1 MLLGIKNDK
10 NEQGTDRVVLGYD
23 LDDFNAQI
31 SYCPVD
37 SYEAET
43 VSSVMGNQIYDIPTV
58 LCKRLGVNQW
68 YYGREA
74 LRQAEA
80 GEGTLVEGLFEKARK
95 GIPVIV
101 EDEEYD
107 PVLLLSLFVKKSISI
122 LSAVVS
128 LNKIAGVMFTTDVI
142 DEKNVK
148 IFQTIAE
155 GLSLKTKLIYFQSH
169 VESLY
174 YYTIHQ
180 PKDVWNGQVLA
191 CEYEKDMM
199 VTHRLEFNRNT
210 TPIVS
215 FSETEKFN
223 NIEIGNKD
231 RNFLNILHKN
241 CDGRYVSSVQLV
253 GNGFKEDWYKDSLK
267 YMCVNRRVFA
277 GNNLYSKGACYGV
290 LEKICPSDV
299 GREYIYLGKDK
310 LKANV
315 GMEVLRRGQTSYL
328 ALLDAGVNWYEV
340 GSSVEFILQ
349 GENELEFKISSL
361 TGNKVYKE
369 TMVLEELPERKA
381 GTTRVGLQINMVSD
395 NTIYV
400 EVEDL
405 GFGEFY
411 PATGKKWVKEI
422 VLKMQE

>member
-381 GTTRVGLQINMVSD
+381 GTTRVGLQIKMVSD

-400 EVEDL
+400 EIEDL

>member
-1 MLLGIKNDK
+1 MLLGIRNDK

-122 LSAVVS
+122 LSAVVP

-148 IFQTIAE
+148 IFQTIVE

-210 TPIVS
+210 TPVVS

-340 GSSVEFILQ
+340 GSLVEFILQ

-381 GTTRVGLQINMVSD
+381 GTTRVGLQIKMVSD

>member
-1 MLLGIKNDK
+1 MLLGIKNDAG
-10 NEQGTDRVVLGYD
+10 QSDRVVLGYD

-31 SYCPVD
+31 SYCPLN
-37 SYEAET
+37 SYDAET

-58 LCKRLGVNQW
+58 LCKRLEVNQW

-80 GEGTLVEGLFEKARK
+80 GAGTLVEGLFEKARK
-95 GIPVIV
+95 GIPVVV

-122 LSAVVS
+122 LSAVVPLS
-128 LNKIAGVMFTTDVI
+128 KIAGVMFTTNTI
-142 DEKNVK
+142 DEQTVK
-148 IFQTIAE
+148 IFNTIVE
-155 GLSLKTKLIYFQSH
+155 GLALKTKRIYFQSH

-199 VTHRLEFNRNT
+199 ITHRLEFNRNT
-210 TPIVS
+210 TPIVA
-215 FSETEKFN
+215 FSETECFN

-241 CDGRYVSSVQLV
+241 CDGRYVSSIQLI
-253 GNGFKEDWYKDSLK
+253 GNGYKEEWYKDSLK

-277 GNNLYSKGACYGV
+277 GNNLYSKGACYGI
-290 LEKICPSDV
+290 LEKLSPSDV
-299 GREYIYLGKDK
+299 GKEYIYLGKDK
-310 LKANV
+310 LKTNI
-315 GMEVLRRGQTSYL
+315 GMEVLKRGQTSYL
-328 ALLDAGVNWYEV
+328 ALLDAGVNWYESKAEAELIMQEDNV
-340 GSSVEFILQ
+340 LQ
-349 GENELEFKISSL
+349 FKISSL
-361 TGNKVYKE
+361 IGNKVYME
-369 TMVLEELPERKA
+369 TMVLHELAERKK
-381 GTTRVGLQINMVSD
+381 GTNRVRLQIEMVSD
-395 NTIYV
+395 NKAYV
-400 EVEDL
+400 VVEDL

-411 PATGKKWVKEI
+411 ASTNQVWEKEI
-422 VLKMQE
+422 LLDNQE

>member
-1 MLLGIKNDK
+1 MLLGIKNDQ
-10 NEQGTDRVVLGYD
+10 NMSGSDRVVLGYD

-31 SYCPVD
+31 SYCPLN
-37 SYEAET
+37 SYDAET

-58 LCKRLGVNQW
+58 LCKRLEVNQW

-80 GEGTLVEGLFEKARK
+80 GAGTLVEGLFEKARK

-101 EDEEYD
+101 EEEEYD

-122 LSAVVS
+122 LSAVVPLS
-128 LNKIAGVMFTTDVI
+128 KIAGVMFTTNQI
-142 DEKNVK
+142 DEQTVR
-148 IFQTIAE
+148 IFNTIVE
-155 GLSLKTKLIYFQSH
+155 GLALKTKLVYFQSH

-215 FSETEKFN
+215 FSETEKYN

-241 CDGRYVSSVQLV
+241 CDGRYVSAIQLI
-253 GNGFKEDWYKDSLK
+253 GNGFKEEWYKDSLK
-267 YMCVNRRVFA
+267 YMCINRRVFA
-277 GNNLYSKGACYGV
+277 GNNLYSKGACYGI
-290 LEKICPSDV
+290 LEKISPSSV
-299 GREYIYLGKDK
+299 GCEYIYLGKDK
-310 LKANV
+310 LKANI
-315 GMEVLRRGQTSYL
+315 GMEVLKRGQKSYL
-328 ALLDAGVNWYEV
+328 ALLDAGINWYEV
-340 GSSVEFILQ
+340 KGEAEFILQ
-349 GENELEFKISSL
+349 EGNELEFRISSL
-361 TGNKVYKE
+361 IGNKVYLE
-369 TMVLEELPERKA
+369 TMILDGLPERKK
-381 GTTRVGLQINMVSD
+381 GTTRVRLEMEMVSD
-395 NTIYV
+395 TTIHV
-400 EVEDL
+400 LVEDL

-411 PATGKKWVKEI
+411 PATNQKWEKDI
-422 VLKMQE
+422 ILSMQE

>member
-1 MLLGIKNDK
+1 MLLGIRNDK

-122 LSAVVS
+122 LSAVVP

-148 IFQTIAE
+148 IFQTIVE

-210 TPIVS
+210 TPVVS

-381 GTTRVGLQINMVSD
+381 GTTRVGLQIKMVSD
-395 NTIYV
+395 DTIYV

>member
-122 LSAVVS
+122 LSAVVP

-148 IFQTIAE
+148 IFQTIVE

-210 TPIVS
+210 TPVVS

-381 GTTRVGLQINMVSD
+381 GTTRVGLQIKMVSD
-395 NTIYV
+395 DTIYV

>member
-1 MLLGIKNDK
+1 MLLGIKNDAG
-10 NEQGTDRVVLGYD
+10 QSDRVVLGYD

-31 SYCPVD
+31 SYCPLN
-37 SYEAET
+37 SYDAET

-58 LCKRLGVNQW
+58 LCKRLEVNQW

-80 GEGTLVEGLFEKARK
+80 GAGTLVEGLFEKARK
-95 GIPVIV
+95 GIPVVV

-122 LSAVVS
+122 LSAVVPLS
-128 LNKIAGVMFTTDVI
+128 KIAGVMFTTNTI
-142 DEKNVK
+142 DEQTVK
-148 IFQTIAE
+148 IFNTIVE
-155 GLSLKTKLIYFQSH
+155 GLALKTKRIYFQSH

-199 VTHRLEFNRNT
+199 ITHRLEFNRNT
-210 TPIVS
+210 TPIVA
-215 FSETEKFN
+215 FSETECFN

-241 CDGRYVSSVQLV
+241 CDGRYVSSIQLI
-253 GNGFKEDWYKDSLK
+253 GNGYKEEWYKDSLK

-277 GNNLYSKGACYGV
+277 GNNLYSKGACYGI
-290 LEKICPSDV
+290 LEKLSPSDV
-299 GREYIYLGKDK
+299 GKEYIYLGKDK
-310 LKANV
+310 LKTNI
-315 GMEVLRRGQTSYL
+315 GMEVLKRGQTSYL
-328 ALLDAGVNWYEV
+328 ALLDAGVNWYESKAEAEV
-340 GSSVEFILQ
+340 IMQEDNALQ
-349 GENELEFKISSL
+349 FKISSL
-361 TGNKVYKE
+361 IGNKVYME
-369 TMVLEELPERKA
+369 TMVLNELAERKK
-381 GTTRVGLQINMVSD
+381 GTNRVRLQIEMVSD
-395 NTIYV
+395 NKAYV
-400 EVEDL
+400 VVEDL

-411 PATGKKWVKEI
+411 ASTNQVWEKEI
-422 VLKMQE
+422 LLDNQE

>member
-1 MLLGIKNDK
+1 MLLGIKNDA

-31 SYCPVD
+31 SYCPLG
-37 SYEAET
+37 SYDAET

-58 LCKRLGVNQW
+58 LCKRLEVNQW

-74 LRQAEA
+74 LRQAETGA
-80 GEGTLVEGLFEKARK
+80 GTLVEGLFEKARK

-122 LSAVVS
+122 LSAVVPLS
-128 LNKIAGVMFTTDVI
+128 KIAGVMFTTDKI
-142 DEKNVK
+142 DEQNVK
-148 IFQTIAE
+148 IFNTIVE
-155 GLSLKTKLIYFQSH
+155 GLSLKTKLVYFQSH

-199 VTHRLEFNRNT
+199 ITHRLEFNRNT
-210 TPIVS
+210 TPVVS

-241 CDGRYVSSVQLV
+241 CDGRYVSSVQLI
-253 GNGFKEDWYKDSLK
+253 GNGFKEEWYKDSLK

-290 LEKICPSDV
+290 LEKISPSDV

-315 GMEVLRRGQTSYL
+315 GMEVMRRGQKSYL

-340 GSSVEFILQ
+340 GASVEFVLQ
-349 GENELEFKISSL
+349 EDKVLEFVISSL
-361 TGNKVYKE
+361 IGNKVYKE
-369 TMVLEELPERKA
+369 AMVLEELPERKA
-381 GTTRVGLQINMVSD
+381 GTTRVKLMMKMVSD
-395 NTIYV
+395 STIYV

-411 PATGKKWVKEI
+411 PATGKKWEKEI
-422 VLKMQE
+422 ILNMQE

>member
-1 MLLGIKNDK
+1 MLLGIKNDA

-31 SYCPVD
+31 SYCPLG
-37 SYEAET
+37 SYDAET

-58 LCKRLGVNQW
+58 LCKRLEVNQW
-68 YYGREA
+68 YYGRDA
-74 LRQAEA
+74 LRQSETGA
-80 GEGTLVEGLFEKARK
+80 GTLVEGLFEKARK

-122 LSAVVS
+122 LSAVVPLS
-128 LNKIAGVMFTTDVI
+128 KIAGVMFTTDKI
-142 DEKNVK
+142 DEQNVK
-148 IFQTIAE
+148 IFNTIVE
-155 GLSLKTKLIYFQSH
+155 GLSLKTKLVYFQSH

-199 VTHRLEFNRNT
+199 ITHRLEFNRNT
-210 TPIVS
+210 TPVVS

-241 CDGRYVSSVQLV
+241 CDGRYVSSVQLI
-253 GNGFKEDWYKDSLK
+253 GNGFKEEWYKDSLK

-290 LEKICPSDV
+290 LEKISPSDG

-315 GMEVLRRGQTSYL
+315 GMEVMRRGQKSYL

-340 GSSVEFILQ
+340 GASVEFVLQ
-349 GENELEFKISSL
+349 EDKVLEFVISSL
-361 TGNKVYKE
+361 IGNKVYKE
-369 TMVLEELPERKA
+369 AMVLEELPERKA
-381 GTTRVGLQINMVSD
+381 GTTRVKLMMKMVSD
-395 NTIYV
+395 STIYV

-411 PATGKKWVKEI
+411 PATGKKWEKEI
-422 VLKMQE
+422 ILNMQE

>member
-381 GTTRVGLQINMVSD
+381 GTTRVGLQIKMVSD

>member
-1 MLLGIKNDK
+1 MLLGRKSDAGVQGNDS
-10 NEQGTDRVVLGYD
+10 VVIGYD
-23 LDDFNAQI
+23 LNDFHAQI
-31 SYCPVD
+31 SYCPLD
-37 SYEAET
+37 SYDAQT
-43 VSSVMGNQIYDIPTV
+43 VSSIMGNQIYDIPVV
-58 LCKRLGVNQW
+58 LCKRMEVNQW

-74 LRQAEA
+74 IRQAEEGA
-80 GEGTLVEGLFEKARK
+80 GTLVEGLFEKARK

-107 PVLLLSLFVKKSISI
+107 PIRLLSLFVKKSLSV
-122 LSAVVS
+122 LSAVVPLS
-128 LNKIAGVMFTTDVI
+128 KIAGVMFTTGII
-142 DEKNVK
+142 DEQNVK
-148 IFQTIAE
+148 IFHTIVE
-155 GLSLKTKLIYFQSH
+155 GLSLKTNNIFFQSH
-169 VESLY
+169 VESLF

-199 VTHRLEFNRNT
+199 ITHRLEFNHNT

-241 CDGRYVSSVQLV
+241 CDSRYVSSIQLI
-253 GNGFKEDWYKDSLK
+253 GNGFREEWYKDSLK

-277 GNNLYSKGACYGV
+277 GNNLYSKGACYGI
-290 LEKICPSDV
+290 LEKLYPSDV

-315 GMEVLRRGQTSYL
+315 GMEVMKRGQKSYL
-328 ALLDAGVNWYEV
+328 VLLNAGVNWYEV
-340 GSSVEFILQ
+340 GASVEFILP
-349 GENELEFKISSL
+349 EDNVLEFRISSL
-361 TGNKVYKE
+361 TGNKVYNE
-369 TMVLEELPERKA
+369 RMILHEMPERKA
-381 GTTRVGLQINMVSD
+381 GTTRVRLQMRMLSD
-395 NTIYV
+395 SIIYV
-400 EVEDL
+400 EAEDL

-411 PATGKKWVKEI
+411 PATNKSWEKEI
-422 VLKMQE
+422 VLDMQE

>member
-1 MLLGIKNDK
+1 MLLGIKNDAG
-10 NEQGTDRVVLGYD
+10 QSDRVVLGYD

-31 SYCPVD
+31 SYCPLN
-37 SYEAET
+37 SYDAET

-58 LCKRLGVNQW
+58 LCKRLEVNQW

-80 GEGTLVEGLFEKARK
+80 GAGTLVEGLLEKARK
-95 GIPVIV
+95 GIPVVV

-122 LSAVVS
+122 LSAVVPLS
-128 LNKIAGVMFTTDVI
+128 KIAGVMFTTNTI
-142 DEKNVK
+142 DEQTVK
-148 IFQTIAE
+148 IFNTIVE
-155 GLSLKTKLIYFQSH
+155 GLALKTKRIYFQSH

-199 VTHRLEFNRNT
+199 ITHRLEFNRNT
-210 TPIVS
+210 TPIVA
-215 FSETEKFN
+215 FSETECFN

-241 CDGRYVSSVQLV
+241 CDGRYVSSIQLI
-253 GNGFKEDWYKDSLK
+253 GNGYKEEWYKDSLK

-277 GNNLYSKGACYGV
+277 GNNLYSKGACYGI
-290 LEKICPSDV
+290 LEKLSPSDV
-299 GREYIYLGKDK
+299 GKEYIYLGKDK
-310 LKANV
+310 LKTNI
-315 GMEVLRRGQTSYL
+315 GMEVLKRGQTSYL
-328 ALLDAGVNWYEV
+328 ALLDAGVNWYESKAEAELIMQEDNV
-340 GSSVEFILQ
+340 LQ
-349 GENELEFKISSL
+349 FKISSL
-361 TGNKVYKE
+361 IGNKVYME
-369 TMVLEELPERKA
+369 TMVLNELAERKK
-381 GTTRVGLQINMVSD
+381 GTNRVRLQIEMVSD
-395 NTIYV
+395 NKAYV
-400 EVEDL
+400 VVEDL

-411 PATGKKWVKEI
+411 ASTNQVWEKEI
-422 VLKMQE
+422 LLDNQE